1 LLGTDE
7 DVCLRTER
15 SMAALSCCHP
25 DNNTNRNHTMAVKK
39 KERGRR
45 SGVQAAA
52 SLHQRAACDLLA
64 KDYNYLFRLSGSD
77 RSLLDAHH
85 ATLVAAAAGFAEK
98 FYNYL
103 FDNPDI
109 ADVLYAHERAGGD
122 VGLFAR
128 SELQILL
135 NSIASTDL
143 RDRVDIL
150 LENGRAHLEHRIK
163 PAWVIGAYHLF
174 IDYLRGLLP
183 TLVMP
188 DEERVALESL
198 LIRMLLHDLGLTLE
212 GYWTCAGDELRGE
225 LAHESGR
232 FGQVEDLL
240 AGIPHYLWS
249 VDILANSISYAN
261 YPLRVLYE
269 CVMDCPFPCL
279 PDTHA
284 EDGQLLLSA
293 WQDAVNG
300 KSCQVEVRISLAGSA
315 EHWYRVALYP
325 AAGSQGR
332 PAIVHCV
339 LEDIDKQ
346 VAERRQLQQLATAD
360 DLTGLPNRALWTDH
374 LNMALAAARRAPG
387 SQMVVISIDINQF
400 KMYNDTLGR
409 DVGDILL
416 RNISE
421 RLKSIVR
428 ESDSLSRL
436 GGDQF
441 GILLQPVL
449 NINEATERVIT
460 KILDSFDIPFTYKD
474 KQLWVSL
481 TLGISCFPG
490 DGDNEETLL
499 INAESAMQRAKRNGL
514 PYQYYDPANDVTAA
528 QQLHYSGQIKTAIDN
543 NEFTLHYQPQVE
555 LQTSRIVGAEAL
567 LRWDHPVEG
576 TVMPQRIIPVAEQLG
591 MITPI
596 TDWVLVTALRQ
607 CRQWKCKGLDIP
619 VSVNVS
625 ARSFQNPRLLDKI
638 KWALREANVE
648 GDCLEIEITEATL
661 MQDIARASD
670 VLNRL
675 NDTGITIA
683 IDDFGTGYSSLSYL
697 KTLPIDTLKID
708 QSFIMDIAFDEQDVA
723 IVRTIIDL
731 GHNLGFKV
739 VAEGVENVRAWD
751 LLISLDCDV
760 AQGFHISRPLAEDLF
775 TSLISGTDRLPL

>member
-1 LLGTDE
+1 
-7 DVCLRTER
+7 
-15 SMAALSCCHP
+15 MAVLVHCHP
-25 DNNTNRNHTMAVKK
+25 DNKTNRNHAMAGKNN
-39 KERGRR
+39 ERGC
-45 SGVQAAA
+45 SSTVQTAD
-52 SLHQRAACDLLA
+52 SLCQRAARELLSR
-64 KDYNYLFRLSGSD
+64 DYNYLFRLTDSD
-77 RSLLDAHH
+77 CRLLDTHR
-85 ATLVAAAAGFAEK
+85 ATLVAAAAGFAEQ

-103 FDNPDI
+103 FDNPDV

-128 SELQILL
+128 TELQNLL
-135 NSIASTDL
+135 NAIITGKP
-143 RDRVDIL
+143 RDRVEAL
-150 LENGRAHLEHRIK
+150 LESGRVHMEHRFR
-163 PAWVIGAYHLF
+163 PAWVIGAYDLF
-174 IDYLRGLLP
+174 IDYLRSLLP
-183 TLVMP
+183 ALEMP
-188 DEERVALESL
+188 DAERKELESL

-212 GYWTCAGDELRGE
+212 GYWASASDALRRE
-225 LAHESGR
+225 LAHVTGR
-232 FGQVEDLL
+232 LGQVEDVLS
-240 AGIPHYLWS
+240 GIPYYLWS
-249 VDILANSISYAN
+249 VDVRSNRIGYAN

-269 CVMDCPFPCL
+269 HDLDAPFPCL
-279 PDTHA
+279 ADTHS

-293 WQDAVNG
+293 WQDAVSGNSR
-300 KSCQVEVRISLAGSA
+300 KVEVRMSLAGSGQ
-315 EHWYRVALYP
+315 HWYRMSLYP
-325 AAGSQGR
+325 AADCQGR
-332 PAIVHCV
+332 PAVVHCV
-339 LEDIDKQ
+339 LEDINHL
-346 VAERRQLQQLATAD
+346 VVERKQLQQLATTD
-360 DLTGLPNRALWTDH
+360 DLTGLPNRALWADH
-374 LNMALAAARRAPG
+374 LNMALAASRRVPG
-387 SQMVVISIDINQF
+387 SQVVVISLDINQF

-441 GILLQPVL
+441 GILLQPVH
-449 NINEATERVIT
+449 NIGEAAERVIT
-460 KILDSFDIPFTYKD
+460 KILDSFDIPFTYRD

-490 DGDNEETLL
+490 DGDSEEMLL

-514 PYQYYDPANDVTAA
+514 PYQYFDPANDVSAA
-528 QQLHYSGQIKTAIDN
+528 QQLRYSGQIKSAIDN
-543 NEFTLHYQPQVE
+543 NEFTLHYQPQVD
-555 LQTSRIVGAEAL
+555 LKTSRVVGAEAL

-607 CRQWKCKGLDIP
+607 CRQWKHEGLDIP

-648 GDCLEIEITEATL
+648 GSCLGIEITEATL
-661 MQDIARASD
+661 LQDVDRASD
-670 VLNRL
+670 VLSRL

-697 KTLPIDTLKID
+697 KSLPIDTLKID
-708 QSFIMDIAFDEQDVA
+708 QSFIMDIAFDKQDIA

-739 VAEGVENVRAWD
+739 IAEGVENIRAWE
-751 LLISLDCDV
+751 LLVSLGCDV
-760 AQGFHISRPLAEDLF
+760 AQGFHISRPLAEENF
-775 TSLISGTDRLPL
+775 TSLVSETGRLPL